1 MINKLQLKP
10 AGLCLGM
17 FVYSVVNITL
27 FTVMLVSIMICD
39 WWTVKS

>member
-17 FVYSVVNITL
+17 FEYSVVNITL
-27 FTVMLVSIMICD
+27 ITVMQVCVINDL
-39 WWTVKS
+39 